1 METEI
6 KPLILAFLVLTKQIS
21 RHTWDVCM
29 QETGLMC
36 TKG

>member
-6 KPLILAFLVLTKQIS
+6 KPLILALLVLTKQIS
-21 RHTWDVCM
+21 RHTWDIYM
-29 QETGLMC
+29 QETGLVC